1 MKIGDLVRLR
11 LELSLGKGYYIKK
24 DEVGIVV
31 KIVDPAP
38 GCDMDTVYVKFPNSM
53 YITCKWQE
61 LEVISESR

>member
-1 MKIGDLVRLR
+1 MKVGDLVRLK
-11 LELSLGKGYYIKK
+11 LELSLGKSCCVKK

-38 GCDMDTVYVKFPNSM
+38 GCEMDTAYVKFPGSM

-61 LEVISESR
+61 LEIVSESR